1 MFLKRSDRASRG
13 ASGTSGMFLME
24 AYVGGA
30 DCDGGGWGVPK
41 SLGAG
46 DEERDCDDRDV
57 SSFMRFV
64 LRT

>member
-1 MFLKRSDRASRG
+1 
-13 ASGTSGMFLME
+13 MFLME